1 MKTKKIT
8 FSVKS
13 LLVGLFSIIS
23 ISAFS
28 QQTDTIRVSTIDEL
42 FEAIA
47 SNKVV
52 LVAEGNYDISKLD
65 LDKKTNSAKMETI
78 DYTNDR
84 ELLISGVS
92 NLKII
97 GIGKKQSKIFTTNL
111 RVTVLSFKNCKNITM
126 DNIDAGHKGGKG
138 ESSCLKDAD
147 VIDIYDSE
155 NFAIKN
161 SILYGSGYI
170 GIYAINTKKI
180 SLIKTTIT
188 ECSGGLLVLN
198 NCMNSTAD
206 SCVFSKTA
214 GGLSL
219 NNCLNFTISNT
230 EISENTMRADKDDN
244 GKAVLPYL
252 FDITASSN
260 IKLIKSNIE
269 SNSASYLVKNSQLL
283 NIDTDTDLSDNK
295 FIGTFEN

>member
-1 MKTKKIT
+1 MKTKKTT
-8 FSVKS
+8 FTIKS
-13 LLVGLFSIIS
+13 LFVGLFSIIS

-28 QQTDTIRVSTIDEL
+28 QKADTIRVSTIDEL

-52 LVAEGNYDISKLD
+52 LLAEGNYDISKLD
-65 LDKKTNSAKMETI
+65 NDKKTNSAKMQTI
-78 DYTNDR
+78 VYTDDR

-92 NLKII
+92 NCKII

-111 RVTVLSFKNCKNITM
+111 RVTVLSFKNCKNITL

-138 ESSCLKDAD
+138 ETSCLNNAN
-147 VIDIYDSE
+147 VINIYDSE
-155 NFAIKN
+155 NFVIKN

-170 GIYAINTKKI
+170 GVYAINTKKI

-188 ECSGGLLVLN
+188 ECSGELLILD
-198 NCMNSTAD
+198 NCINTKAD
-206 SCVFSKTA
+206 SCVFSKTN
-214 GGLSL
+214 GGIIIR
-219 NNCLNFTISNT
+219 NCFNLTISDS
-230 EISENTMRADKDDN
+230 EISENTMKDNLDN
-244 GKAVLPYL
+244 EGNILFTYL

-260 IKLIKSNIE
+260 IKLIKSHIE
-269 SNSASYLVKNSQLL
+269 SNTASYLVKNSQLL
-283 NIDTDTDLSDNK
+283 NIASDIELTDNK